1 LKREELD
8 LLDVVASSSVVD
20 QLLPGK
26 AVADGDSWPAEP
38 AAVAAVLTLDSI
50 AVCEVQSVLEEFNA
64 NFAKVRVAGVVHGT
78 AEGAATEQEIR
89 GVYLFDRNL
98 RRITR
103 LNLAV
108 REKRSI
114 GGATPGLEA
123 VAKLQIKLEP
133 IKNCPQLDDVNVND
147 LTPPK
152 PAATLD
158 LSYDA
163 PALGFQF
170 QHDRQWFITSEE
182 REAVTLRRVDGND
195 VVAQC
200 TLVSLPSKSAGRQ
213 TTLAQFQKDVLYT
226 LGKNAGQLVRTR
238 QWQNSHEHYCYE
250 VVVSGKVEE
259 MPVEWHHFL
268 VARESGHRV
277 SLAVT
282 IEGPMVERVASADRA
297 VVEQLKLYPPMPAAQ
312 TADRDHRDSVR

>member
-1 LKREELD
+1 
-8 LLDVVASSSVVD
+8 
-20 QLLPGK
+20 
-26 AVADGDSWPAEP
+26 
-38 AAVAAVLTLDSI
+38 LTLDSI

-98 RRITR
+98 RRISR

-114 GGATPGLEA
+114 GGATPGLDA

-133 IKNCPQLDDVNVND
+133 LKSHPQLDDVNVHALLPPEPAAVLD
-147 LTPPK
+147 LT
-152 PAATLD
+152 
-158 LSYDA
+158 YDA
-163 PALGFQF
+163 PTLGFQLH
-170 QHDRQWFITSEE
+170 HDRQWFITSEE
-182 REAVTLRRVDGND
+182 RAAVTLRRVDGND

-200 TLVSLPSKSAGRQ
+200 TLVSLPPKSAGRQ
-213 TTLAQFQKDVLYT
+213 TTLQQFQKDVLYS
-226 LGKNAGQLVRTR
+226 LGKNAGELVRTR

-250 VVVSGKVEE
+250 VVVRGKVEE
-259 MPVEWHHFL
+259 LSVEWHHFL

-282 IEGPMVERVASADRA
+282 VEGPMAERVASADRA

-312 TADRDHRDSVR
+312 TAERGVQFK